1 MPLDPEDIKAYHD
14 QLALNNQEAYEAK
27 EKINI
32 ADYLDE
38 AYSKSGFLADL
49 AKNLDSD
56 DFYRLAKL
64 FENAGDAQKAVEWIK
79 NEMRKDQVPF

>member
-14 QLALNNQEAYEAK
+14 QLALNKQEAFEAK

-32 ADYLDE
+32 ADYLSE
-38 AYSKSGFLADL
+38 GHSNSGFIADL

-64 FENAGDAQKAVEWIK
+64 FENAGDAQKQLEYIQ